1 MSEWISVKDK
11 LPLDSRNILIYSKD
25 WGVGYGW
32 YTDWQGWYYCYY
44 DGDEFIHIPE
54 NDITHWMPLPE
65 SPKEKQSWH

>member
-11 LPLDSRNILIYSKD
+11 LPLNSKNILIYSKD

-32 YTDWQGWYYCYY
+32 YTAGQGWYYCYH
-44 DGDEFIHIPE
+44 DGDGFIYTSG

-65 SPKEKQSWH
+65 LPKEE